1 MTEFTGKN
9 LVFIFVGAAGTATLT
24 GDHRTASITTAGG
37 LAKSTAGSD
46 AWDTNLPGIKSWS
59 ASWSGVMQSAGTALE
74 DALAELTYGTVT
86 IAPEGTAAGHRKY
99 TGACFAM
106 GPKPSFPYDNVCE
119 FSVEFTGDGA
129 LTRGSY

>member
-1 MTEFTGKN
+1 MAEFTGKN
-9 LVFIFVGAAGTATLT
+9 LVFIFIGSAGTATLT
-24 GDHRTASITTAGG
+24 GDHRTASLTTATG

-46 AWDTNLPGIKSWS
+46 AWDTSLATVKSWS

-74 DALAELTYGTVT
+74 DCLAEGVFGTVT
-86 IAPEGTAAGHRKY
+86 IAPEGTAAAHRKY

-106 GPKPSFPYDNVCE
+106 GAKPSFPYDNVCE